1 MTTRD
6 ELQTA
11 HDAADAAFRIAAANL
26 TNAETRARRSRT
38 KANVAA
44 FLAAEVAYNEALA
57 VVTAADDALTA
68 RHAADAAAV
77 AAALDAPDYVNLA
90 FTF

>member
-1 MTTRD
+1 MMTRD

-11 HDAADAAFRIAAANL
+11 YDAADASFRIAAANL
-26 TNAETRARRSRT
+26 TNTETRARRSRT
-38 KANVAA
+38 KPNVAA
-44 FLAAEVAYNEALA
+44 FLAAEVSYNDALA
-57 VVTAADDALTA
+57 ILTGADEALTA
-68 RHAADAAAV
+68 DHAREAALA